1 MRENLRGGAIMKICL
16 ECGEGGHLDEML
28 NIIKAFEGHELFFVV
43 VKAETTKDLKK
54 MAKVY
59 YLRDRVGLKLI
70 YVLINMILIT
80 PFCLKILLIEKPKV
94 IVSTGG
100 DATLP
105 LAYIGKLLG
114 IKIIYVESLARVND
128 LSGTGKLIYP
138 IADLFL
144 VQWECLLKRR
154 KRAKYWGKVI

>member
-1 MRENLRGGAIMKICL
+1 MRKNRRGDIVKICL

-28 NIIKAFEGHELFFVV
+28 SLIKAFEGHELFFVV

-54 MAKVY
+54 VAEVY
-59 YLRDRVGLKLI
+59 YLRDRVGPKLI
-70 YVLINMILIT
+70 HVLINMILIT
-80 PFCLKILLIEKPKV
+80 PFCLKILLIEKPNV

-105 LAYIGKLLG
+105 LSYIGKLLR
-114 IKIIYVESLARVND
+114 IKIIYMESLARVND

-138 IADLFL
+138 IADQFL
-144 VQWECLLKRR
+144 VQWEGLLKRY
-154 KRAKYWGKVI
+154 KKAKYWGKVI